1 MGTSKLLSIR
11 PILLSAFLSFGLGS
25 GLGGCSPTDK
35 PVPVAEEVHVNIPFR
50 ADGWLTIARGGKI
63 YQDLTIEVAEDDS
76 SRTRGLMQRD
86 KLPDGSGMLFVFPS
100 ESQQGFWMAN
110 TRIALDLI
118 FIREDGTVQ
127 SVAKYI
133 QPMRTET
140 VPSRG
145 PAKYVLEVNAG
156 VVDSMGLQEGDLVTW
171 GRK

>member
-1 MGTSKLLSIR
+1 MGTSNFLNSNHLLV
-11 PILLSAFLSFGLGS
+11 PVMVMLMAGLALS
-25 GLGGCSPTDK
+25 GCSPSDK
-35 PVPVAEEVHVNIPFR
+35 PANAEEPYVNVPFR
-50 ADGWLTIARGGKI
+50 ADGWLTIARDGKI

-76 SRTRGLMQRD
+76 SRARGLMQRD
-86 KLPDGSGMLFVFPS
+86 GLPKDSGMLFVFGS

-118 FIREDGTVQ
+118 FIRTDGTVQ

-145 PAKYVLEVNAG
+145 PAKYVLEVKAG
-156 VVDSMGLQEGDLVTW
+156 YIDSIGLQEGDHIEW
-171 GRK
+171 ARK